1 MQHRQ
6 QHQQWQHQQQPQ
18 PSSKENVLRTREI
31 MMAPQS
37 DATTN
42 YVLIKSLGTLR
53 KGRGESTHFGGD
65 KFENEIGGSFRC
77 FLFLFWTLDRARP
90 TKRSINNHLNF

>member
-1 MQHRQ
+1 MQHQQ

-37 DATTN
+37 DATHN

-53 KGRGESTHFGGD
+53 KGR
-65 KFENEIGGSFRC
+65 
-77 FLFLFWTLDRARP
+77 
-90 TKRSINNHLNF
+90 